1 MLRKMIKRDGVTIED
16 FIPSKLNKW
25 GMWAAD
31 KLGDRVDWTGVV
43 LDAVAS
49 VQQVDGVAKTRDL
62 QDTLIKQCLARK
74 DYPHNLMAGRL
85 AAAVLH
91 KDLYEGSIPTV
102 KELHEK
108 LLELGLMKKMNY
120 SDEEYKTIETFI
132 NHEKDFH
139 LAHFQLE
146 YTAIKYGLKNLK
158 TNESYESTQFVYM
171 RLAMAVAE
179 HETDPMHR
187 LVVVQ
192 DVYEELSSNRI
203 NPPTPAMNNLGTPD
217 TGLASCCLY
226 KANDNIPSLHA
237 GDTIAYL
244 MTAASAGIG
253 GIISSRSITDPVRHG
268 KILHKGKLPY
278 LKAVAGAVKANT
290 QGSRGGAICQ
300 FVPITDPEI
309 ESIIMLQ
316 NPRTPEDK
324 QNRDVNIAIQGNK
337 FITAKALK
345 KEKIFLFNAFTAPD
359 LYKAFFSKDI
369 NDFETLYNKYE
380 QDESF
385 KKTYI
390 DAYKLVALAQTQS
403 IEVGTLYAAF
413 MDEINRHT
421 PHLDTIW
428 SSNLCVAP
436 DTKILTD
443 KGWFRIKDLKD
454 EEVNVWNGE
463 KFTKTT
469 VRQTSELSKL
479 IRVMTDSGYWLDC
492 TPYHKFYIQ
501 TEFARSS
508 VIEITAD
515 QLKPGMKLIKFDTP
529 VIEGELEL
537 NDAYVN
543 GFYTG
548 DGCLTPQGQR
558 IYLYHEKMKLK
569 SLFNNGTNWTDQSA
583 DYNRIYTHYK
593 TLKPKFFVPGTE
605 YSIQSRLEWLAGLSD
620 SDGCIYKNID
630 NQHLVISS
638 VNKLFLERT
647 ALMLQTLGIIP
658 KVRLSVNEGEHLLPL
673 NNGTNESGLFNCQN
687 LYRLIINS
695 IDLQKLLELGIVFH
709 RLEVIKYKPNRDARK
724 FIKILDVVDNYR
736 YDATYCFTEEERH
749 MGMFNGIL
757 TGQCLEITQPTEGYE
772 SAADLYAT
780 DDPGYIKVK
789 GIDLHREDN
798 PIELTLNY
806 SEPVSFLDNHQL
818 FRNKPVLRQAGSM
831 YKDGS
836 FCYKD
841 NFFKVTEITEVKKSP
856 EVSLCSLAA
865 IVEPNIHSD
874 EQYEKTAY
882 YALYIIDSCINI
894 ASYPLPHIKYTSMM
908 RRNAGVGLSGI
919 AYSLARKGF
928 KYSSQEGRDESH
940 RMAERHSYFLIKAA
954 LKLGKERGNAPW
966 MHKTLWPQGWLPID
980 TYKKSIDNVVTIG
993 LQYDWEPLREEI
1005 IANNGIRFSSLVA
1018 HMPLESSS
1026 KSSGGPNSLY
1036 PIRDLA
1042 LSKTDGI
1049 SKIDW
1054 AATDGD
1060 LYGDSYELA
1069 WNISEEHLIMQYGIY
1084 QKFAD
1089 QAISADMYKDR
1100 RGENLMY
1107 SEKRLVTEYALM
1119 VKYGMKTRYYQNN
1132 LTSQLIEDAGSPE
1145 CNGGAC
1151 KM

>member
-1 MLRKMIKRDGVTIED
+1 MLKKMIKRDGVTVED

-49 VQQVDGVAKTRDL
+49 VPQVDGIAKTQDL
-62 QDTLIKQCLARK
+62 QNILIKQCLARK

-85 AAAVLH
+85 AAAMMH

-102 KELHEK
+102 KEMHDK
-108 LLELGLMKKMNY
+108 LYQLGLMKKMDY
-120 SDEEYKTIETFI
+120 SDEDYEAIQTFI
-132 NHEKDFH
+132 NHDRDFH

-158 TNESYESTQFVYM
+158 TNQLYESTQFVYM
-171 RLAMAVAE
+171 RVAMAVAE
-179 HETDPMHR
+179 HEKDKAHR
-187 LVVVQ
+187 LVVVK
-192 DVYEELSSNRI
+192 DIYEELSNNRI
-203 NPPTPAMNNLGTPD
+203 NPPTPALNNLGTPD

-226 KANDNIPSLHA
+226 KADDSIPSLHA

-300 FVPITDPEI
+300 FVPITDPEV

-324 QNRDVNIAIQGNK
+324 QNRDVNIAIQSNK
-337 FITAKALK
+337 FITNKALK
-345 KEKIFLFNAFTAPD
+345 KEKIFLFNSFTAPD
-359 LYKAFFSKDI
+359 LYEAFFSKDLSE
-369 NDFETLYNKYE
+369 FEELYNKYE
-380 QDESF
+380 QDDSF
-385 KKTYI
+385 KKTYV

-421 PHLDTIW
+421 PHLDPIH

-436 DTKILTD
+436 DTKILTSE
-443 KGWFRIKDLKD
+443 GWLRIKDLKD
-454 EEVNVWNGE
+454 KEVSVWNGE
-463 KFTKTT
+463 KFSKTT

-479 IRVMTDSGYWLDC
+479 IRVITDSGYWLDC

-501 TEFARSS
+501 SENGKEI
-508 VIEITAD
+508 IEIPASD
-515 QLKPGMKLIKFDTP
+515 LRSGMKLIKFDVP
-529 VIEGELEL
+529 VLEGYLDIDNAYKIGKELAVFNE
-537 NDAYVN
+537 
-543 GFYTG
+543 
-548 DGCLTPQGQR
+548 CLIPTVKHN
-558 IYLYHEKMKLK
+558 IK
-569 SLFNNGTNWTDQSA
+569 
-583 DYNRIYTHYK
+583 
-593 TLKPKFFVPGTE
+593 
-605 YSIQSRLEWLAGLSD
+605 SRLEWLSGFIDSYGDVVSGKVVFTGLNND
-620 SDGCIYKNID
+620 FFNE
-630 NQHLVISS
+630 V
-638 VNKLFLERT
+638 

-658 KVRLSVNEGEHLLPL
+658 RVKVYKVTGLHCLMISNKDTRKLIELGLEF
-673 NNGTNESGLFNCQN
+673 NESELTILSCGD
-687 LYRLIINS
+687 S
-695 IDLQKLLELGIVFH
+695 IAPIEISEVQDL
-709 RLEVIKYKPNRDARK
+709 NM
-724 FIKILDVVDNYR
+724 

-757 TGQCLEITQPTEGYE
+757 TGQCLEITQPTEAYQT
-772 SAADLYAT
+772 AADLYAIK
-780 DDPGYIKVK
+780 DPGYIRIK
-789 GIDLHREDN
+789 GTDLHNEGDDFE
-798 PIELTLNY
+798 IVLEY
-806 SEPVSFLDNHQL
+806 SEPVAFLDGKHL
-818 FRNKPVLRQAGSM
+818 FRDKPVLRKAGSM

-841 NFFKVTEITEVKKSP
+841 KFFKVKKIINIKKSP

-865 IVEPNIHSD
+865 IVEPNIYTD

-882 YALYIIDSCINI
+882 YALYIIDSCIDI

-919 AYSLARKGF
+919 AYSLARKRI

-980 TYKKSIDNVVTIG
+980 TYKKSIDNIVTTD
-993 LQYDWEPLREEI
+993 LRYDWETLREEI
-1005 IANNGIRFSSLVA
+1005 IANKGIRFSSLIA

-1036 PIRDLA
+1036 PIRDLS

-1060 LYGDSYELA
+1060 LYANSYELA

-1100 RGENLMY
+1100 RGDNLMY

-1132 LTSQLIEDAGSPE
+1132 LTSQLAEDSSSPE

>member
-1 MLRKMIKRDGVTIED
+1 MLKKMIKRDGVTVED

-49 VQQVDGVAKTRDL
+49 VPQVDGVAKTQDL
-62 QDTLIKQCLARK
+62 QNILIKQCLARK

-85 AAAVLH
+85 AAAMMH

-102 KELHEK
+102 KEIHDK
-108 LLELGLMKKMNY
+108 LYQLGLMKKMDY
-120 SDEEYKTIETFI
+120 SNEDYKAIQTFI
-132 NHEKDFH
+132 NHDRDFH

-158 TNESYESTQFVYM
+158 TNQLYESTQFVYM
-171 RLAMAVAE
+171 RVAMAVAE
-179 HETDPMHR
+179 HEKDKAHR
-187 LVVVQ
+187 LVVVK
-192 DVYEELSSNRI
+192 DIYEELSNNRI
-203 NPPTPAMNNLGTPD
+203 NPPTPALNNLGTPD

-226 KANDNIPSLHA
+226 KADDSIPSLHA

-300 FVPITDPEI
+300 FVPITDPEV

-324 QNRDVNIAIQGNK
+324 QNRDVNIAIQSNK
-337 FITAKALK
+337 FITNKALK
-345 KEKIFLFNAFTAPD
+345 KEKIFLFNSFTAPD
-359 LYKAFFSKDI
+359 LYEAFFSKDLSE
-369 NDFETLYNKYE
+369 FEALYNKYE
-380 QDESF
+380 NDDNF

-403 IEVGTLYAAF
+403 IEVGTLYASF

-421 PHLDTIW
+421 PHLDPIY
-428 SSNLCVAP
+428 SSNLCV
-436 DTKILTD
+436 
-443 KGWFRIKDLKD
+443 
-454 EEVNVWNGE
+454 EVV
-463 KFTKTT
+463 
-469 VRQTSELSKL
+469 
-479 IRVMTDSGYWLDC
+479 
-492 TPYHKFYIQ
+492 
-501 TEFARSS
+501 
-508 VIEITAD
+508 
-515 QLKPGMKLIKFDTP
+515 
-529 VIEGELEL
+529 
-537 NDAYVN
+537 
-543 GFYTG
+543 
-548 DGCLTPQGQR
+548 
-558 IYLYHEKMKLK
+558 
-569 SLFNNGTNWTDQSA
+569 
-583 DYNRIYTHYK
+583 
-593 TLKPKFFVPGTE
+593 
-605 YSIQSRLEWLAGLSD
+605 
-620 SDGCIYKNID
+620 
-630 NQHLVISS
+630 
-638 VNKLFLERT
+638 
-647 ALMLQTLGIIP
+647 
-658 KVRLSVNEGEHLLPL
+658 
-673 NNGTNESGLFNCQN
+673 
-687 LYRLIINS
+687 
-695 IDLQKLLELGIVFH
+695 
-709 RLEVIKYKPNRDARK
+709 
-724 FIKILDVVDNYR
+724 
-736 YDATYCFTEEERH
+736 
-749 MGMFNGIL
+749 
-757 TGQCLEITQPTEGYE
+757 QPTEAYE
-772 SAADLYAT
+772 SAIDLYAT
-780 DDPGYIKVK
+780 KDPGYIKIK
-789 GIDLHREDN
+789 GIDLHNEDN
-798 PIELTLNY
+798 SFETTLEY
-806 SEPVSFLDNHQL
+806 SEPVTFLDNNYL
-818 FRNKPVLRQAGSM
+818 FRNEPILRKAGSM
-831 YKDGS
+831 YKGGS

-841 NFFKVTEITEVKKSP
+841 NFFKVTEVTEVKKSP

-865 IVEPNIHSD
+865 IVAPNIHSD

-882 YALYIIDSCINI
+882 YALYIIDSCIDI
-894 ASYPLPHIKYTSMM
+894 ATYPLPHIKYTSMM
-908 RRNAGVGLSGI
+908 RRNAGVGLSGV
-919 AYSLARKGF
+919 AYSLAKKGF

-940 RMAERHSYFLIKAA
+940 RIAERHSYFLIKAA

-980 TYKKSIDNVVTIG
+980 TYKKSIDTIVTVG
-993 LQYDWEPLREEI
+993 LQYDWEALREEI
-1005 IANNGIRFSSLVA
+1005 IANKGIRFSSLVA

-1060 LYGDSYELA
+1060 LYADAYELA

-1100 RGENLMY
+1100 RGDKLMF

-1132 LTSQLIEDAGSPE
+1132 LTSQLTEDAGAPE
-1145 CNGGAC
+1145 CSGGAC

>member
-1 MLRKMIKRDGVTIED
+1 MLKKMIKRDGVTVED

-49 VQQVDGVAKTRDL
+49 VPQVDGVAKTQDL
-62 QDTLIKQCLARK
+62 QNILIKQCLARK

-85 AAAVLH
+85 AAAMMH

-102 KELHEK
+102 KEIHDK
-108 LLELGLMKKMNY
+108 LYQLGLMKKMDY
-120 SDEEYKTIETFI
+120 SNEDYKAIQTFI
-132 NHEKDFH
+132 NHDRDFH

-158 TNESYESTQFVYM
+158 TNQLYESTQFVYM
-171 RLAMAVAE
+171 RVAMAVAE
-179 HETDPMHR
+179 HEKDKAHR
-187 LVVVQ
+187 LVVVK
-192 DVYEELSSNRI
+192 DIYEELSNNRI
-203 NPPTPAMNNLGTPD
+203 NPPTPALNNLGTPD

-226 KANDNIPSLHA
+226 KADDSIPSLHA

-300 FVPITDPEI
+300 FVPITDPEV

-324 QNRDVNIAIQGNK
+324 QNRDVNIAIQSNK
-337 FITAKALK
+337 FITNKALK
-345 KEKIFLFNAFTAPD
+345 KEKIFLFNSFTAPD
-359 LYKAFFSKDI
+359 LYEAFFSKDLSE
-369 NDFETLYNKYE
+369 FEELYNKYE
-380 QDESF
+380 QDDSF
-385 KKTYI
+385 KKTYV

-421 PHLDTIW
+421 PHLDPIH

-463 KFTKTT
+463 EFTKTT
-469 VRQTSELSKL
+469 VRQTSEISKL
-479 IRVMTDSGYWLDC
+479 IRVVTDSGYWLDC

-501 TEFARSS
+501 TEFTKST
-508 VIEITAD
+508 ILEIQASE
-515 QLKPGMKLIKFDTP
+515 LRPGMKLIKFDTP

-558 IYLYHEKMKLK
+558 IYLYHDKIKLRH
-569 SLFNNGTNWTDQSA
+569 LFITDSKWTEQPNF
-583 DYNRIYTHYK
+583 NRIYIHYK
-593 TLKPKFFVPGTE
+593 TLRPKYFVPGAE
-605 YSIQSRLEWLAGLSD
+605 YSIKSRLEWLAGLSD
-620 SDGCIYKNID
+620 SDGSIYRNCD
-630 NQHLVISS
+630 NQQLVISS
-638 VNKLFLERT
+638 INKQFLERT

-658 KVRLSVNEGEHLLPL
+658 KVRHSVDEGMRPLPM
-673 NNGTNESGLFNCQN
+673 NDGTGELGLFKCQKS
-687 LYRLIINS
+687 YRLIIPSN
-695 IDLQKLLELGIVFH
+695 DLQKLLELGIVFH
-709 RLEVIKYKPNRDARK
+709 RLEVIKHSPDRDARK
-724 FIKILDVVDNYR
+724 FIKVLDIVDNKR
-736 YDATYCFTEEERH
+736 YDATYCFTEEKRH

-757 TGQCLEITQPTEGYE
+757 TGQCLEITQPTEAYQT
-772 SAADLYAT
+772 AADLYAIK
-780 DDPGYIKVK
+780 DPGYIKIK
-789 GIDLHREDN
+789 GIDLHNEGDDFE
-798 PIELTLNY
+798 ITLEY
-806 SEPVSFLDNHQL
+806 SEPVAFLDNKHL
-818 FRNKPVLRQAGSM
+818 FRDKPVLRKAGSM
-831 YKDGS
+831 YKGGS

-841 NFFKVTEITEVKKSP
+841 KFFKVKEIANIKKSP

-865 IVEPNIHSD
+865 IVEPNIYTD

-882 YALYIIDSCINI
+882 YALYIIDSCIDI

-919 AYSLARKGF
+919 AYSLARKRI

-993 LQYDWEPLREEI
+993 LQYDWETLREEI
-1005 IANNGIRFSSLVA
+1005 IVNKGIRFSSLVA

-1036 PIRDLA
+1036 PIRDLS

-1060 LYGDSYELA
+1060 LYADTYELA

-1100 RGENLMY
+1100 RGDNLMY

-1132 LTSQLIEDAGSPE
+1132 LTSQLKEETGSPE

>member
-108 LLELGLMKKMNY
+108 LFELGLMKKMNY
-120 SDEEYKTIETFI
+120 SDEDYKTIETFI

-179 HETDPMHR
+179 HEIDLVHR

-192 DVYEELSSNRI
+192 DIYEELSSNRI
-203 NPPTPAMNNLGTPD
+203 NPPTPALNNLGTPD

-226 KANDNIPSLHA
+226 KADDNIPSLHA

-253 GIISSRSITDPVRHG
+253 GIISSRSIADPVRYG

-300 FVPITDPEI
+300 FVPITDPEV

-324 QNRDVNIAIQGNK
+324 QNRDVNIAIQSNK

-380 QDESF
+380 QDEGF

-421 PHLDTIW
+421 PHLDPIH

-501 TEFARSS
+501 CHDKKEMTEIPAG
-508 VIEITAD
+508 D
-515 QLKPGMKLIKFDTP
+515 LKPGMKLIRFDVP
-529 VIEGELEL
+529 VIEGQY
-537 NDAYVN
+537 NIPDAYKS
-543 GFYTG
+543 G
-548 DGCLTPQGQR
+548 
-558 IYLYHEKMKLK
+558 K
-569 SLFNNGTNWTDQSA
+569 SLTVFDRCLVPSVKHT
-583 DYNRIYTHYK
+583 IK
-593 TLKPKFFVPGTE
+593 T
-605 YSIQSRLEWLAGLSD
+605 RLDWLSGFIESYGDVVLGKVMFTGLR
-620 SDGCIYKNID
+620 CE
-630 NQHLVISS
+630 
-638 VNKLFLERT
+638 FLNEI
-647 ALMLQTLGIIP
+647 ALMLQTLSVVSEIKTYEVTGMHCLIISN
-658 KVRLSVNEGEHLLPL
+658 KDIRKLIELGL
-673 NNGTNESGLFNCQN
+673 TFNESELTILSCDD
-687 LYRLIINS
+687 S
-695 IDLQKLLELGIVFH
+695 ITAIEIT
-709 RLEVIKYKPNRDARK
+709 EIRDSN
-724 FIKILDVVDNYR
+724 V

-818 FRNKPVLRQAGSM
+818 FRNKPVLRKAGSM

-1060 LYGDSYELA
+1060 LYANSYELA

-1132 LTSQLIEDAGSPE
+1132 LTSQLIEDAGSLE

>member
-1 MLRKMIKRDGVTIED
+1 MLKKMIKRDGVTVED

-49 VQQVDGVAKTRDL
+49 VPQVDGVAKTQDL
-62 QDTLIKQCLARK
+62 QNILIKQCLARK
-74 DYPHNLMAGRL
+74 DWPHNLMAGRL
-85 AAAVLH
+85 FAAMMH
-91 KDLYEGSIPTV
+91 KNLYEGSIPTV
-102 KELHEK
+102 EELHNK
-108 LLELGLMKKMNY
+108 LFELGLMKKMDY
-120 SDEEYKTIETFI
+120 SSNDYEAIESFI
-132 NHEKDFH
+132 VHDRDFH

-158 TNESYESTQFVYM
+158 TNKLYETTQFVYM
-171 RLAMAVAE
+171 RLAMALAE
-179 HETDPMHR
+179 HEKDKEHR
-187 LVVVQ
+187 LVIVK
-192 DVYEELSSNRI
+192 DLYEEFSNNRI
-203 NPPTPAMNNLGTPD
+203 NPPTPALNNLGTPD

-226 KANDNIPSLHA
+226 KADDSIQSLHA

-253 GIISSRSITDPVRHG
+253 GIISSRSIADPVRNG

-278 LKAVAGAVKANT
+278 LKAVSGAIKANT

-324 QNRDVNIAIQGNK
+324 QNRDVNISIQSNK
-337 FITAKALK
+337 FITNKALK
-345 KEKIFLFNAFTAPD
+345 KEKIFLFNSHTAPD
-359 LYKAFFSKDI
+359 LYESFFSKDLSE
-369 NDFETLYNKYE
+369 FERLYDKYE
-380 QDESF
+380 KDDNF

-390 DAYKLVALAQTQS
+390 DAYKLVSLAQVQS
-403 IEVGTLYAAF
+403 IEVGTLYASF

-421 PHLDTIW
+421 PHLDPIY

-436 DTKILTD
+436 ETRILTD
-443 KGWFRIKDLKD
+443 KGWIKIKDLKD
-454 EEVNVWNGE
+454 KEVNVWNGE
-463 KFTKTT
+463 EFTKTT
-469 VRQTSELSKL
+469 VRQTSEMAKL

-492 TPYHKFYIQ
+492 TPYHKFYIKDEVNNQ
-501 TEFARSS
+501 NT
-508 VIEITAD
+508 IEITANEL
-515 QLKPGMKLIKFDTP
+515 QPGMKLIDFTVP
-529 VIEGELEL
+529 VIEGHKNIDNAYRKGGEL
-537 NDAYVN
+537 
-543 GFYTG
+543 
-548 DGCLTPQGQR
+548 
-558 IYLYHEKMKLK
+558 
-569 SLFNNGTNWTDQSA
+569 SLFG
-583 DYNRIYTHYK
+583 RH
-593 TLKPKFFVPGTE
+593 LVPTVE
-605 YSIQSRLEWLAGLSD
+605 HTIKSRLEWLSGFIASYGEVVPGKVLITSLSTELL
-620 SDGCIYKNID
+620 NE
-630 NQHLVISS
+630 V
-638 VNKLFLERT
+638 T
-647 ALMLQTLGIIP
+647 LMMQTLGIIS
-658 KVRLSVNEGEHLLPL
+658 KVMFYKASNIYCLMISNQDVRKLVEIGLDFDESKLSILSCKDVI
-673 NNGTNESGLFNCQN
+673 S
-687 LYRLIINS
+687 S
-695 IDLQKLLELGIVFH
+695 IEIT
-709 RLEVIKYKPNRDARK
+709 EVKDRNI
-724 FIKILDVVDNYR
+724 
-736 YDATYCFTEEERH
+736 YDATYCFTEEKRH

-757 TGQCLEITQPTEGYE
+757 TGQCLEITQPTEAYE
-772 SAADLYAT
+772 TALDLYA
-780 DDPGYIKVK
+780 DNDPGYIKIK
-789 GIDLHREDN
+789 GIDLHNENND
-798 PIELTLNY
+798 IELNIGY
-806 SEPVSFLDNHQL
+806 SEPVTFLDNEYL
-818 FRNKPVLRQAGSM
+818 FRNEPITRKAGSM
-831 YKDGS
+831 YKNGS

-841 NFFKVTEITEVKKSP
+841 TFFKVTEISEVKKSP

-882 YALYIIDSCINI
+882 YALYTIDSCIDI
-894 ASYPLPHIKYTSMM
+894 ATYPLPHIKYTSMM

-919 AYSLARKGF
+919 AYSLAKKGL

-940 RMAERHSYFLIKAA
+940 RIAERHSYFLIKAA

-966 MHKTLWPQGWLPID
+966 MYKTLWPQGWLPID

-993 LQYDWEPLREEI
+993 LQYDWETLREEI
-1005 IANNGIRFSSLVA
+1005 IANKGIRFSSLVA

-1054 AATDGD
+1054 SATDSD
-1060 LYGDSYELA
+1060 LYTDNYELA
-1069 WNISEEHLIMQYGIY
+1069 WNVSEEHLIMQYGIY

-1100 RGENLMY
+1100 RGDNLMY

-1132 LTSQLIEDAGSPE
+1132 LTSQLTEDAGAPE
-1145 CNGGAC
+1145 CSGGAC